1 MIFLIVGATVHCM
14 SRPDAAYDVPDRM
27 TGRQGLAEL
36 QRLNPHRQWNF
47 VEVGNL
53 LFVDLTWSTV
63 AQFCQMMV
71 HPVYNFIHTRLI
83 KEQIS
88 SVLSDRYG

>member
-47 VEVGNL
+47 VEVGSL
-53 LFVDLTWSTV
+53 LFVNLIWSTV
-63 AQFCQMMV
+63 AEFCQMMA
-71 HPVYNFIHTRLI
+71 HPVYNFIANRACNTTI
-83 KEQIS
+83 TGSCCI
-88 SVLSDRYG
+88 G